1 MGSLAYPATK
11 LEVENGAMGSLT
23 YPAPKLEVE
32 NGAMGKSLYG
42 QRCGAIGCSA
52 TSTSCRMYVAA
63 NSWRRAHIRDSPVT
77 VLVMPASH
85 ETCVCLYRS
94 RRIGCLLSKEFALS
108 DSPKCMQR
116 RLRRLLPRL
125 SLGPHGRNLG
135 MFESLA

>member
-32 NGAMGKSLYG
+32 NGAMGKSFYG

-52 TSTSCRMYVAA
+52 TSTLCSMYVIA
-63 NSWRRAHIRDSPVT
+63 NSWQRAHIRDSLVN
-77 VLVMPASH
+77 VLVIPASH

-94 RRIGCLLSKEFALS
+94 RRIVCLLSKEFALS
-108 DSPKCMQR
+108 DSPKCMQC
-116 RLRRLLPRL
+116 RLRRLLPLL
-125 SLGPHGRNLG
+125 SLGPHGQNLS
-135 MFESLA
+135 MFESHA